1 MRNYGY
7 ILNKT
12 INIKPD
18 FVRAFPLQAIFITL
32 SSGLRKSNRNSRQN
46 IMALIN
52 EHYLKLQA
60 GYLFPE
66 IGRRVSE
73 FVAANP
79 DKKVIKMG
87 IGDVTKP
94 LAPSIIRAFHEGV
107 DEMGDT
113 ETFRGYGPEQG
124 YGFLREAIAKNSYQ
138 EKGVD
143 INAGEIFISDGSKCD
158 TGNIQEIFG
167 HDNKIG
173 ICDPVYPVYA
183 DTTVMAGKTGA
194 CQANGYYDGIIYMP
208 CTEENG
214 FIPDLPVEVPNLIFL
229 CYPNNP
235 TGTVATKGELKK
247 WVDYAVAN
255 KSIILFDAAY
265 EAFIQDEE
273 IPHSIYEIE
282 GAKSVAIE
290 FRSFSKTAGF
300 TGTRCAFTVIP
311 DELMAYDSEGKPHQV
326 KKLWNRRQST
336 KFNGVSYP
344 VQKAAAAVFSE
355 KGKEEVQEI
364 IAYYL
369 ENARIM
375 KESLAEAGYKVF
387 GGVNSPYIWAKTK
400 NGMRSWAFFDIL
412 LNEANV
418 VGTPGSGFGP
428 SGEGYFRFSAFA
440 NRDNVL
446 EALNR
451 IKSLL

>member
-1 MRNYGY
+1 
-7 ILNKT
+7 
-12 INIKPD
+12 
-18 FVRAFPLQAIFITL
+18 
-32 SSGLRKSNRNSRQN
+32 
-46 IMALIN
+46 MALIN
-52 EHYLKLQA
+52 ESYLKLQA

-73 FVAANP
+73 FIAANP

-87 IGDVTKP
+87 IGDVTQP
-94 LAPSIIRAFHEGV
+94 LVPAVVKAFHEGV
-107 DEMGDT
+107 DEMAKG
-113 ETFRGYGPEQG
+113 ETFKGYGPEQG
-124 YGFLREAIAKNSYQ
+124 YAFLREAIAANSYQ
-138 EKGVD
+138 ANGVD
-143 INAGEIFISDGSKCD
+143 ISADEIFISDGSKCD

-167 HDNKIG
+167 NENKIA
-173 ICDPVYPVYA
+173 ICDPVYPVYS
-183 DTTVMAGKTGA
+183 DTTVMSGKTGT

-208 CTEENG
+208 CTSENG
-214 FIPDLPVEVPNLIFL
+214 FIPELPAETPDLIFL

-235 TGTVATKGELKK
+235 TGTVASKEELKK
-247 WVDYAVAN
+247 WVDYAAKN
-255 KSIILFDAAY
+255 KAIILYDAAY
-265 EAFIQDEE
+265 EAFITEDD

-282 GAKSVAIE
+282 GAKKVAIE

-311 DELMAYDSEGKPHQV
+311 EELEAYDKNGKAYPV
-326 KKLWNRRQST
+326 KPLWNRRQST

-344 VQKAAAAVFSE
+344 VQKAAAAIYTE
-355 KGKEEVQEI
+355 EGKKEVAGV

-375 KESLAEAGYKVF
+375 NESLAAIGYEVY
-387 GGVNSPYIWAKTK
+387 GGENSPYIWVKTK
-400 NGMRSWAFFDIL
+400 NGMTSWEFFDKV

-440 NRDNVL
+440 DRENVL
-446 EALNR
+446 EAMERVKNL
-451 IKSLL
+451 K